1 MQEKVKR
8 GVRARLLPRRAV
20 HFVGFR
26 GDEYVRAQR
35 VFGPPDFI
43 HRNNDPR
50 VAGDVYPGDLVVY
63 ANGMENRFHPF
74 AFNDSEHF

>member
-1 MQEKVKR
+1 MKP
-8 GVRARLLPRRAV
+8 AL

-26 GDEYVRAQR
+26 GDEFASALR

-50 VAGDVYPGDLVVY
+50 LPGDVAPGDRVVF
-63 ANGMENRFHPF
+63 ANGSEDRPHLKFS
-74 AFNDSEHF
+74 FNDSEVF